1 MRQFKFFLVMLILY
15 IAFFM
20 VYLPSSASSPMV
32 EITPSR
38 FELLVEP
45 REKSIQTISIVNHGQ
60 EELTLIATC
69 RDWDMDETDSLILLD
84 AVSTQRSASNWL
96 RFNPRQFTIPAGE
109 AQIIRFAVT
118 LPPQI
123 AAGEYRTAI
132 VLETKEEF
140 ELSDSFYYQPIF
152 AILVYVNVPEVKRIG
167 RLSEIT
173 VKIDDQDNYLLHGR
187 LSSAGNA
194 HVRAE
199 GEFILRD
206 EQGLI
211 VKKEKLGKRVILP
224 GKNLDF
230 QLNLGNDLLK
240 GEYQGEILWRYIPAF
255 YLEDD
260 VNEYQIDQKELRQKV
275 KFTIK

>member
-1 MRQFKFFLVMLILY
+1 MRQFKFFVVMLILY
-15 IAFFM
+15 VSFFM
-20 VYLPSSASSPMV
+20 VSLPISASSPMV

-45 REKSIQTISIVNHGQ
+45 REKSIQTISVVNHGQ
-60 EELTLIATC
+60 EELTLMATC
-69 RDWDMDETDSLILLD
+69 QDWDMDETDSLILLD

-96 RFNPRQFTIPAGE
+96 RFNPRQFTIPPGE

-118 LPPQI
+118 LPPQA

-140 ELSDSFYYQPIF
+140 ELSESFYYQPIF

-167 RLSEIT
+167 HLSEIT
-173 VKIDDQDNYLLHGR
+173 VTIDDQDNYLLHGR

-199 GEFILRD
+199 GEFRLRD
-206 EQGLI
+206 QHGLI
-211 VKKEKLGKRVILP
+211 VKNEKLGKRVILP

-230 QLNLGNDLLK
+230 QLNLGNDLMK

-260 VNEYQIDQKELRQKV
+260 VNEYQIDQKELHQTV